1 MNEIIY
7 FSNILLA
14 IKLINIT
21 AKKVH
26 AKQNNFFGF
35 NIKLGVKA
43 KVFPSFPGQDK
54 SVASAKHQQ
63 TQIFDGTMHHNKSLQ
78 TYSITIDIVRIILVL
93 AVRSGFPCR

>member
-7 FSNILLA
+7 FSDILLA

-43 KVFPSFPGQDK
+43 EVFPSFPGRDK
-54 SVASAKHQQ
+54 
-63 TQIFDGTMHHNKSLQ
+63 
-78 TYSITIDIVRIILVL
+78 
-93 AVRSGFPCR
+93 